1 MSINESKPKTQAFNS
16 ISELHRALGLPK
28 PLHPLVSLVNY
39 ADISKDTTEISKGMI
54 FNFYKISYKKN
65 FSGKV

>member
-1 MSINESKPKTQAFNS
+1 MKKDDRQPRKFDS

-39 ADISKDTTEISKGMI
+39 AHITTPEAELPSMLLL
-54 FNFYKISYKKN
+54 NFYKISYKINYRAK
-65 FSGKV
+65 